1 MLKRNLTFLGF
12 ILCAIIVC
20 LVTSCSKDDEDK
32 DVSHHYVDLGL
43 PSGTKWAIANI
54 GATKPEESGYYYMWG
69 DLSFVTSGVSWSKY
83 KHSNGSKNSLKKYNT
98 KSEYGTPDNITI
110 LESSD
115 DVASVELGGE
125 WRMPTM
131 EEYKELVDK
140 CVWKWTTLNG
150 VVGKTA
156 TGPNGKSI
164 FFPAVGTYN
173 DDGML
178 LYKSY
183 GSLWSSSLVSEDPTQ
198 AYYFEFRENSQGIS
212 GFERIFGRNVRAVFH
227 GK

>member
-1 MLKRNLTFLGF
+1 MLKRSLTFCGF
-12 ILCAIIVC
+12 LLCAITVC

-83 KHSNGSKNSLKKYNT
+83 KHCNGSKNSLKKYNT
-98 KSEYGTPDNITI
+98 KNEYGTPDNITI

-125 WRMPTM
+125 WRMPTKQEM
-131 EEYKELVDK
+131 KDLCNK
-140 CVWKWTTLNG
+140 CDWTWTTMNG
-150 VVGKTA
+150 V
-156 TGPNGKSI
+156 TG
-164 FFPAVGTYN
+164 
-173 DDGML
+173 
-178 LYKSY
+178 
-183 GSLWSSSLVSEDPTQ
+183 
-198 AYYFEFRENSQGIS
+198 
-212 GFERIFGRNVRAVFH
+212 
-227 GK
+227 